1 MGGQRI
7 GDWTATVES
16 TNGNTQI
23 DENSSA
29 TFAGMQLAATASLV
43 LGRDLAPI
51 NYTGSY
57 HTPGQNPTANVTLT
71 ATSATVS
78 GTLTAH
84 PQQLALIPNTRHFVV
99 IEPGLLAGLFA
110 LPTQIAVWQ
119 ETMVTWITPTSA
131 QAQSLTVSSPAATA
145 RPAGVPA
152 QDAVLSIER
161 PIAVT
166 IWYDPATHV
175 PDQVAVPSQAAILTR
190 ER

>member
-1 MGGQRI
+1 
-7 GDWTATVES
+7 
-16 TNGNTQI
+16 
-23 DENSSA
+23 
-29 TFAGMQLAATASLV
+29 MQLAATASLV
-43 LGRDLAPI
+43 LGTDLAPI
-51 NYTGSY
+51 SYVGSY
-57 HTPGQNPTANVTLT
+57 HAPGQNPTVNVTLT

-78 GTLTAH
+78 GSLTSQ

-99 IEPGLLAGLFA
+99 IEPGLLCGLFV
-110 LPTQIAVWQ
+110 LPAQLAAWNDT
-119 ETMVTWITPTSA
+119 TVTWITPTSA
-131 QAQSLTVSSPAATA
+131 QVQALTVSSSSATA

-166 IWYDPATHV
+166 IWYDPATRV